1 MDKLNTALDLYH
13 LENHMNLLINTFLQQ
28 DFSFTHLWYFT
39 DFIVNSNNISLTAV
53 KFPVTVL
60 ATIAFSALNCLQC
73 FELPSVL

>member
-60 ATIAFSALNCLQC
+60 ATNGVKTFCQQFIWTTDIG
-73 FELPSVL
+73 